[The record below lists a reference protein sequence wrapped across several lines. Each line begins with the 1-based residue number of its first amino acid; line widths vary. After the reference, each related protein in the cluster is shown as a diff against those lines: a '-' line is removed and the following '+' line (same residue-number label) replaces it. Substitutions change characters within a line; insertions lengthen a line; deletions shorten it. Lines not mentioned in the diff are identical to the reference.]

1 MHGRLGHGEARAF
14 PAERRGWCGSGGAT
28 GLLQDREPLWGHRRW
43 NGPTLVPPQ
52 GLIEATEPGGI
63 SAGGRPGRRPLLLV
77 AVLWRT
83 TPRQVACPR
92 CPVRSSS
99 TAPSP
104 AAPHLPHL
112 PHLGDF
118 CQFPAAALPQPS
130 PSEGPDGPKLPREL
144 ERGGRLRRWAAAP
157 ARPRPPPAG
166 IPARAAEWL
175 RGRRPGEEGGWAG
188 LSAARGLGAAAQ

>member
-1 MHGRLGHGEARAF
+1 MGDLATEKPGSS
-14 PAERRGWCGSGGAT
+14 PRRGGG
-28 GLLQDREPLWGHRRW
+28 GVGVE
-43 NGPTLVPPQ
+43 VPP
-52 GLIEATEPGGI
+52 GCCRTVSPCGGTDAGVGPPQFHLRG
-63 SAGGRPGRRPLLLV
+63 SLKPQSRGASRQGGRQGRRPLPLV

-104 AAPHLPHL
+104 AAPHL

-157 ARPRPPPAG
+157 ARPRAPPAG